1 MPRVT
6 PISTR
11 DSGHHG
17 ASLPPRTGGG
27 SGGGDDGRGR
37 DRGDSLADSLAN
49 YGERLR
55 RARMGLALAMTP
67 IPMLF
72 VFFSAVYLIRRG
84 VLSLDLGQTAYV
96 ATLVSGRLP
105 LV

>member
-11 DSGHHG
+11 DSGRHG

-27 SGGGDDGRGR
+27 SGGGDEGRGR
-37 DRGDSLADSLAN
+37 DRGDSLPDSLPN

-55 RARMGLALAMTP
+55 RARVGLAVAMTP
-67 IPMLF
+67 ILMLF
-72 VFFSAVYLIRRG
+72 VSLSAVYLLRRRLPTLG
-84 VLSLDLGQTAYV
+84 VCPTAYLRNRV
-96 ATLVSGRLP
+96 PVR
-105 LV
+105 

>member
-1 MPRVT
+1 MSRVT

-11 DSGHHG
+11 ASGHHG

-37 DRGDSLADSLAN
+37 DRGDSLPDSLPN

-55 RARMGLALAMTP
+55 RARMGLAVAMTP
-67 IPMLF
+67 ILMLF
-72 VFFSAVYLIRRG
+72 IS
-84 VLSLDLGQTAYV
+84 SLRFT
-96 ATLVSGRLP
+96 
-105 LV
+105 